1 MRSLC
6 ISGGGSM
13 GSWAGGIVE
22 NLHSS
27 GIRWDGYFGT
37 STGSLM
43 IPLIS
48 IDEISR
54 LKEAYTKISPNDI
67 FLYNQFKLQRKI
79 GGDFKFK
86 LDHFNIIKNFIKNGT
101 RTLGDSSNLKKT
113 VGKFLSESDYRII
126 KQLDKNISVTV
137 CNLSTETLEIKKSKE
152 ETYSDFIDWIV
163 ASASATPFM
172 SLIEKNGFEY
182 ADGGILRFVPI
193 IEAIESG
200 STHIDVIVLMEE
212 NEKIRIEKVRNVLH
226 LISKMIKMFFIRGK
240 KDDID
245 LMSLSKSVE
254 KGTEVIL
261 EVYFLPKKITNNPY
275 IFDSELMNKWWEEG
289 FEHSKKG
296 PDRIWKLKRG
306 KVKKIKLN
314 KK

>member
-13 GSWAGGIVE
+13 GAWAGGIVE
-22 NLHSS
+22 NLHNS
-27 GIRWDGYFGT
+27 GIRWDNYFGT

-48 IDEISR
+48 IDEIER
-54 LKEAYTKISPNDI
+54 LKTAYTTISPNDI
-67 FLYNQFKLQRKI
+67 FLYNPFKVQRKI

-86 LDHFNIIKNFIKNGT
+86 LDHFNIVKNFIVNGT
-101 RTLGDSSNLKKT
+101 RTLGDSSNLKYT
-113 VGKFLSESDYRII
+113 VKNILSESDFNKIRYLNRE
-126 KQLDKNISVTV
+126 ISVTV
-137 CNLSTETLEIKKSKE
+137 CNISTETLEIKKSSE
-152 ETYSDFIDWIV
+152 ESYNDFIDWVV

-172 SLIEKNGFEY
+172 SLVEKNGYEY

-193 IEAIESG
+193 IEAIKSG
-200 STHIDVIVLMEE
+200 STHIDIIILMEE

-245 LMSLSKSVE
+245 LMSLSKSI
-254 KGTEVIL
+254 KKDSEVIL
-261 EVYFLPKKITNNPY
+261 QAYFLPRKITNNPY
-275 IFDSELMNKWWEEG
+275 IFDSEIMKRWWNEG
-289 FEHSKKG
+289 FEHSKLG
-296 PDRIWKLKRG
+296 PDRIWKLKKG
-306 KVKKIKLN
+306 KVKKIK
-314 KK
+314 